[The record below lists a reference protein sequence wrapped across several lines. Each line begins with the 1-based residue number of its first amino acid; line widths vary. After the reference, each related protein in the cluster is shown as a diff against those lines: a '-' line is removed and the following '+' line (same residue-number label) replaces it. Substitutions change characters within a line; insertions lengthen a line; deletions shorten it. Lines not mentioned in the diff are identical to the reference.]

1 MTVRAVTMRDVA
13 QRAGVSLK
21 TVSNVVN
28 AYPHVRPEMRDRV
41 LRVIDE
47 LGYQMNFTARNLSLG
62 RTGMIALA
70 VPELRL
76 AYFAELADAVI
87 AAADRVGLTV
97 LIEQTGGTRA
107 GELEVL
113 TSPRRRMTDGL
124 LYSPT
129 ALRSADAGA
138 LDVDFPI
145 VLLGERALRRGVDHV
160 AMANEAGARTVTEHL
175 LDSGRR
181 RIALIGGHD
190 SESGAGNL
198 RARGFRAA
206 MSAAGVE
213 VDPRLVAGDERWSR
227 RTGARAMAEILER
240 GVTPDA
246 VLALNDV
253 MALGAMRE
261 LFERGLSV
269 PGDVALAGFDN
280 IEEASFSRPSLTTID
295 PGRTEIARTA
305 VGLLAD
311 RLAGRGERGAA
322 AAHEIVAG
330 FRLETRE
337 STATA

>member
-1 MTVRAVTMRDVA
+1 MRDVA
-13 QRAGVSLK
+13 RRAGVSLK

-62 RTGMIALA
+62 RTGLIALA

-87 AAADRVGLTV
+87 AAADQVGLTV

-138 LDVDFPI
+138 LDVDFPM

-175 LDSGRR
+175 LDGGRR

-227 RTGARAMAEILER
+227 QTGARAMAEILER
-240 GVTPDA
+240 GVTLDA
-246 VLALNDV
+246 VFALNDV

-269 PGDVALAGFDN
+269 PGDVAVAGFDN

-311 RLAGRGERGAA
+311 RLAGRGGEHETAS
-322 AAHEIVAG
+322 AHEIVAG
-330 FRLETRE
+330 FRIETRE
-337 STATA
+337 STATD

>member
-1 MTVRAVTMRDVA
+1 MRDVA

-62 RTGMIALA
+62 RTGLIALA

-87 AAADRVGLTV
+87 AAADRIGLTV

-113 TSPRRRMTDGL
+113 SSPRRRMTDGL

-129 ALRSADAGA
+129 ALRSVDAGA
-138 LDVDFPI
+138 LDVDFPL
-145 VLLGERALRRGVDHV
+145 VLLGERALRRGLDHV
-160 AMANEAGARTVTEHL
+160 AMANEDGARAITEHL
-175 LDSGRR
+175 LGTGRR

-190 SESGAGNL
+190 AETGAGNL

-206 MSAAGVE
+206 MAAAGAE
-213 VDPRLVAGDERWSR
+213 VDPRLLAGGERWSR
-227 RTGARAMAEILER
+227 QTGAAAMSQILAS
-240 GVTPDA
+240 GA
-246 VLALNDV
+246 VPEAVFALNDV
-253 MALGAMRE
+253 MAIGAMRE
-261 LFERGLSV
+261 LYERGLSV
-269 PGDVALAGFDN
+269 PDDVAVAGFDN
-280 IEEASFSRPSLTTID
+280 IEEARFSRPSLTTID
-295 PGRTEIARTA
+295 PDRDGIARTA

-311 RLAGRGERGAA
+311 RLAGGAGVHDGTGDEP
-322 AAHEIVAG
+322 AHEIVAG
-330 FRLETRE
+330 FRVKIRE
-337 STATA
+337 STATG